1 MEVGLRGPALE
12 APAREADDGKRAR
25 RVRIAKLVL
34 LGLLYCAPLPLS
46 RIAAVRDGVTGGA
59 EWMRVHGAAAIA
71 IYALAY
77 SFGSLFAA
85 PTVLLNSVA
94 GFAYG
99 PVMGALVAAPSYA
112 LATGFVHV
120 VARKVGF
127 ATAPTAGA
135 RAGKVAFLERMLAHA
150 DLKTALLLRAS
161 PLAPQNLMTLTF
173 PFTGLSAGRAALA
186 TLIGALPLVC
196 VHAYVGSLVAN
207 ASELMEK
214 GASALPGPWWTP
226 YLGAVISVVLIFAS
240 VFTLRAAAR
249 ARSEAHVGT

>member
-1 MEVGLRGPALE
+1 MATEPAGDALAD
-12 APAREADDGKRAR
+12 APPGRA
-25 RVRIAKLVL
+25 RIAKLVL

-46 RIAAVRDGVTGGA
+46 RIAAVREGVAGGA
-59 EWMRVHGAAAIA
+59 EWMRSHGAAAIA

-77 SFGSLFAA
+77 SLGSLIAA
-85 PTVLLNSVA
+85 PTVLFNSVA

-120 VARKVGF
+120 VARKIGF
-127 ATAPTAGA
+127 ATTPTAGT

-150 DLKTALLLRAS
+150 DLKSAMLLRAS

-173 PFTGLSAGRAALA
+173 PFTGLSARRAALA
-186 TLIGALPLVC
+186 TLIGAFPLVC
-196 VHAYVGSLVAN
+196 LHAYVGSIVAN

-226 YLGAVISVVLIFAS
+226 YLAAVMGVVTIVAS
-240 VFTLRAAAR
+240 IFTLRAAAR
-249 ARSEAHVGT
+249 ASSRPRAT